1 MPLVY
6 ASGASAAQP
15 PLPLLPEHGEDG
27 EMRIVWRWSLRAVCS
42 LLLVVA
48 TIMLVQAFRA
58 RGLPPLQAWH
68 REAPQL
74 ELTAEEM
81 GQRGFDF
88 ARYLA
93 REDEVIHESRTRV
106 TEALTPEDDLPGM
119 RYAPSSPNN
128 PARFETD
135 WNRSF
140 ERRPAKVRGGALL
153 VHGMTDAPYSMRP
166 LAALLERE
174 GWYVLAVRMPG
185 HGTVPAALV
194 TAQWEDWLAAVAV
207 AARHVRVQIGADAP
221 LLMAGYS
228 NGGALVLEH
237 QLDAI
242 ADDDMP
248 RADRIVLVSPMI
260 GIARGSGLAH
270 VSGLLSFI
278 PYFEQ
283 SAWLDIQ
290 PEFNPFKYNSFPF
303 NAGVQSVRLT
313 REIQGDLD
321 RHARAG
327 TLSKLPPV
335 LTFQS
340 VLDDTVQSAAVI
352 ARLYDQLPANGS
364 ELVLFDI
371 NRAGTLL
378 PLFSRTALG
387 FRDTLGRA
395 TDVRR
400 WGLTVVL
407 NTRPDTLGV
416 SEWRVAA
423 GTTQA
428 TRRELGLEFPR
439 EVYSLSH
446 VALPFPLDDPL
457 YGLDPDE
464 GEDFGIRLGRLALRG
479 ERRALVVPV
488 DQFARLGCNPFF
500 PYLAERTREWSAAA
514 LQQRPD

>member
-1 MPLVY
+1 V
-6 ASGASAAQP
+6 AGR
-15 PLPLLPEHGEDG
+15 GEDG
-27 EMRIVWRWSLRAVCS
+27 EMRMLWRWSLRAVWS
-42 LLLVVA
+42 VLLVLV
-48 TIMLVQAFRA
+48 TVMLVQAFKA
-58 RGLPPLQAWH
+58 RGLPPLQVWH

-81 GQRGFDF
+81 DQRGFDF
-88 ARYLA
+88 ARYLE
-93 REDEVIHESRTRV
+93 REDEVIRESRLRV
-106 TEALTPEDDLPGM
+106 DQALAPEDDVPGM

-128 PARFETD
+128 PVRFETD

-166 LAALLERE
+166 LAALLERQ
-174 GWYVLAVRMPG
+174 GWYVLSVRMPG
-185 HGTVPAALV
+185 HGTVPAGLA
-194 TAQWEDWLAAVAV
+194 TAQWEDWFAAVSV
-207 AARHVRVQIGADAP
+207 AARHVRAEVGADAP

-242 ADDDMP
+242 DHVELP
-248 RADRIVLVSPMI
+248 RADRIVLISPMI
-260 GIARGSGLAH
+260 GIAPGSGLAR
-270 VSGLLSFI
+270 VIGLLSFI

-290 PEFNPFKYNSFPF
+290 PEFNPFKYNSFPV
-303 NAGVQSVRLT
+303 NAGLQSVRLT
-313 REIQGDLD
+313 REIQADLD

-352 ARLYDQLPANGS
+352 TRLYDQLPANGS

-371 NRAGTLL
+371 NRAGALL
-378 PLFSRTALG
+378 PLFSSTALG

-395 TDVRR
+395 GDVRR
-400 WGLTVVL
+400 WGVTVVH
-407 NTRPDTLGV
+407 NTRADTRGV

-423 GTTQA
+423 GATEP

-446 VALPFPLDDPL
+446 IALPFPLDDPL
-457 YGLDPDE
+457 YGLEPDKR
-464 GEDFGIRLGRLALRG
+464 EDFGIRLGRLALRG

-500 PYLAERTREWSAAA
+500 PYLAERTREWSTAA
-514 LQQRPD
+514 LQARPVQE